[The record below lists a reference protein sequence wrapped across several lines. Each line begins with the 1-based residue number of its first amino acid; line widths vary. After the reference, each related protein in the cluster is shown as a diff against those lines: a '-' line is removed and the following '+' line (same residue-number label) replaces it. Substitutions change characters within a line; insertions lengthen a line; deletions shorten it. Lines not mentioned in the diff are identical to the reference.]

1 MLRMVEG
8 KLGTAQFDA
17 VLKDWYQ
24 EHRFQAVSA
33 HDFVSYVKDRTG
45 QDFAPM
51 FESWNNLREL
61 PRLRDRSRVQGN
73 KLQVNLEATSAL
85 PKGLELPVVLHGRN
99 GERELRWVDPTSPST
114 IEVPFEIARHEWDP
128 ERMVCASVW

>member
-1 MLRMVEG
+1 MVEG

-24 EHRFQAVSA
+24 EHRFKAVSA
-33 HDFVSYVKDRTG
+33 QDFVSYVKDKTG
-45 QDFAPM
+45 QDFGPM
-51 FESWNNLREL
+51 FESWNNLQEL
-61 PRLRDRSRVQGN
+61 PRLRDRSRVQGK
-73 KLQVNLEATSAL
+73 KLSINLEAQSAL

-99 GERELRWVDPTSPST
+99 GERELRWVDPSSPST

-128 ERMVCASVW
+128 ERMVCASVL